1 MDAPMDVDDPD
12 SHSGLAFPGE
22 VVDGEQT
29 IQYFD
34 M

>member
-1 MDAPMDVDDPD
+1 MDAPMDVDDSD
-12 SHSGLAFPGE
+12 SLSELPFPGE

-29 IQYFD
+29 IQFLN